1 MSTSHH
7 DHETLSPP
15 YLEEVSDGIYAYVQ
29 PDGSW
34 FLTNTGFFVGRRG
47 VVSIDTTST

>member
-7 DHETLSPP
+7 DEGPLAAP
-15 YLEEVSDGIYAYVQ
+15 YLQEVSDGIFAYVQ

-34 FLTNTGFFVGRRG
+34 FLNNTGVL
-47 VVSIDTTST
+47 VWS